1 MKRMMVMVAAA
12 TAAGI
17 LGAQEKVVSGVQPTT
32 VAPEEQVQ
40 EKPAIA
46 EKTAQNMMDEYLS
59 SKGWSGG
66 LNEKAGKKF
75 FVAMGTG
82 VIQAPREGANYI
94 GSRMN
99 AFNKAMLEAKKTMVE
114 YMGTEIESETLRSY
128 QEGEFP
134 SPEALK
140 EKEDSSSICGK
151 VKALLRAKLDSALRK
166 EGVDPY
172 AEDKAKAAEAAKK
185 LLATEQYSKFIKTAA
200 NAYVLGLQAVCTF
213 EGIPANDKGEIGVVA
228 IWSPKLQEMATS
240 IMTGVPVA
248 KATAKKPISE
258 QIAKDPGALLS
269 TFGVQQKIDEHGDLV
284 LVAFGQ
290 AGGVSE
296 SKMAAK
302 GAQGKAK
309 AQALAL
315 IREFA
320 GEQVSVATDAL
331 NAESAEEFEKAAE
344 EYKDTSAYAEKIKA
358 VAAKI
363 DMDGV
368 SVVRNWSA
376 KHPLN
381 GRMVYGCVCAWA
393 PKQASLAKEL
403 RATMSVTPRKPVAG
417 GASVPAATQVKNL
430 PMAVSKPLAAK
441 PAPKAS
447 AKSLGSAG
455 QSGDDDAF

>member
-1 MKRMMVMVAAA
+1 MMVMIAAA
-12 TAAGI
+12 TAAGM

-40 EKPAIA
+40 EKQAIA
-46 EKTAQNMMDEYLS
+46 EKTVQDMMDEYLS

-75 FVAMGTG
+75 FVATGTG

-151 VKALLRAKLDSALRK
+151 VKALLRAKLDTALRK

-213 EGIPANDKGEIGVVA
+213 EGVPADDKGEIGVVA

-240 IMTGVPVA
+240 IMTGVPMAKVA
-248 KATAKKPISE
+248 AKKPISE

-269 TFGVQQKIDEHGDLV
+269 TFGVQQKIDEHGDLI

-331 NAESAEEFEKAAE
+331 NAESTEEFEKAAE
-344 EYKDTSAYAEKIKA
+344 EYKDTSAFSERVKA

-363 DMDGV
+363 DMAGV

-381 GRMVYGCVCAWA
+381 GRTVYGCVCAWA

-403 RATMSVTPRKPVAG
+403 RATMSATPRKPVAG
-417 GASVPAATQVKNL
+417 GASASAATQTKDAS
-430 PMAVSKPLAAK
+430 AVILQPQSAK
-441 PAPKAS
+441 PAPKAT

-455 QSGDDDAF
+455 QSGDEDAF

>member
-1 MKRMMVMVAAA
+1 MKRMMVMIAAA
-12 TAAGI
+12 TTAGM
-17 LGAQEKVVSGVQPTT
+17 LCAQEQTATAVQPKS

-40 EKPAIA
+40 EKQAIA
-46 EKTAQNMMDEYLS
+46 EKSVQDMMDEYLS

-82 VIQAPREGANYI
+82 VIQAPRAGANYI

-134 SPEALK
+134 TPEALK

-185 LLATEQYSKFIKTAA
+185 LLASEQYSKFIKTAA

-213 EGIPANDKGEIGVVA
+213 EGVPADDKGEIGVVA

-248 KATAKKPISE
+248 KVAAKKPIVE

-331 NAESAEEFEKAAE
+331 NAESTEEFEKAAE
-344 EYKDTSAYAEKIKA
+344 EYKDTSAYSEKVKA

-363 DMDGV
+363 DMAGV

-381 GRMVYGCVCAWA
+381 GRKVYGCVCAWA

-403 RATMSVTPRKPVAG
+403 RATMSATPRQPIAG
-417 GASVPAATQVKNL
+417 GASAPAAAQAKDASAEVL
-430 PMAVSKPLAAK
+430 RPQAAR

-455 QSGDDDAF
+455 QSGDEDAF

>member
-1 MKRMMVMVAAA
+1 MKKLMVTIAAA
-12 TAAGI
+12 SAVGI
-17 LGAQEKVVSGVQPTT
+17 LFAEGTNAVSAAAASTI
-32 VAPEEQVQ
+32 PEEQHQ
-40 EKPAIA
+40 EKQAIA
-46 EKTAQNMMDEYLS
+46 EKTVQDMIDEYLS

-66 LNEKAGKKF
+66 LNEKAEKKF
-75 FVAMGTG
+75 FVATGTG

-134 SPEALK
+134 SHEALK
-140 EKEDSSSICGK
+140 EKEDSNSICGK
-151 VKALLRAKLDSALRK
+151 VKALLRAKLDTALRK

-213 EGIPANDKGEIGVVA
+213 EGVPANDKGEIGVVA

-240 IMTGVPVA
+240 IMTGVPIAKVA
-248 KATAKKPISE
+248 AKKPISE

-269 TFGVQQKIDEHGDLV
+269 TFGVQQKIDEHGDLI
-284 LVAFGQ
+284 LVSFGQ

-320 GEQVSVATDAL
+320 GEQVSVAADAL
-331 NAESAEEFEKAAE
+331 NAESTEEFEKAAE
-344 EYKDTSAYAEKIKA
+344 EYRDTSAYAEKIKA

-363 DMDGV
+363 DMAGV

-403 RATMSVTPRKPVAG
+403 RATMSATPRKPVAG
-417 GASVPAATQVKNL
+417 GASAPVTTQVKNV
-430 PMAVSKPLAAK
+430 PTAVLQSQAAK

-447 AKSLGSAG
+447 AKSLDSAG

>member
-1 MKRMMVMVAAA
+1 MKRMMVVIAAA
-12 TAAGI
+12 TAAGM
-17 LGAQEKVVSGVQPTT
+17 LGAQEKGVLGGPTT

-40 EKPAIA
+40 EKQAIA
-46 EKTAQNMMDEYLS
+46 EKTVQDMMDEYLS

-134 SPEALK
+134 TPEALK

-151 VKALLRAKLDSALRK
+151 VKALLRAKLDTALRK

-185 LLATEQYSKFIKTAA
+185 LLATEQYSKFVKTAA

-213 EGIPANDKGEIGVVA
+213 EGVPANDKGEIGVVA

-240 IMTGVPVA
+240 IMTGVPMAKVA
-248 KATAKKPISE
+248 AKKPISE

-331 NAESAEEFEKAAE
+331 NAESTEEFEKAAE
-344 EYKDTSAYAEKIKA
+344 EYKDTSAFSERVKA

-363 DMDGV
+363 DMAGV

-403 RATMSVTPRKPVAG
+403 RATMSATPRQPVAG
-417 GASVPAATQVKNL
+417 GASAPAATQVKNAST
-430 PMAVSKPLAAK
+430 AVLQPQAAK

-455 QSGDDDAF
+455 QSGDEDAF

>member
-1 MKRMMVMVAAA
+1 MNKLLIMVATDSVAGFVLADGTNAVAA
-12 TAAGI
+12 SVAQTTPEE
-17 LGAQEKVVSGVQPTT
+17 LSQEK
-32 VAPEEQVQ
+32 Q
-40 EKPAIA
+40 EIS
-46 EKTAQNMMDEYLS
+46 EKTVQDMMDEYLS

-114 YMGTEIESETLRSY
+114 YMGTEIESETMRSY

-140 EKEDSSSICGK
+140 EKEDSNSICGK

-172 AEDKAKAAEAAKK
+172 ADDKAKAAEAAKK
-185 LLATEQYSKFIKTAA
+185 LLASEQYSKFIKTAA

-213 EGIPANDKGEIGVVA
+213 EGVPANDKGEIGVVA

-248 KATAKKPISE
+248 KVAAKKPIIE

-269 TFGVQQKIDEHGDLV
+269 TFGVQQKIDEHGDLI
-284 LVAFGQ
+284 LVSFGQ

-331 NAESAEEFEKAAE
+331 NAESTEEFEKAAE
-344 EYKDTSAYAEKIKA
+344 EYKDTSAYSEKVKA

-363 DMDGV
+363 DMAGV

-403 RATMSVTPRKPVAG
+403 RTTMSATPRQPVAG
-417 GASVPAATQVKNL
+417 GASAPTVIQAKDAPTALL
-430 PMAVSKPLAAK
+430 PPQSAR

-447 AKSLGSAG
+447 AKALDSAG
-455 QSGDDDAF
+455 QSGDEDAF

>member
-1 MKRMMVMVAAA
+1 MKRMMIMIVAA
-12 TAAGI
+12 TAAGM
-17 LGAQEKVVSGVQPTT
+17 LGAQEKVASGGQPTT

-40 EKPAIA
+40 EKQAIA
-46 EKTAQNMMDEYLS
+46 EKTVQDMMNEYLS

-66 LNEKAGKKF
+66 LNEKTGKKF

-140 EKEDSSSICGK
+140 EKEASSSICGK
-151 VKALLRAKLDSALRK
+151 VKALLRAKLDTALRK

-213 EGIPANDKGEIGVVA
+213 EGVPANDKGEIGVVA

-240 IMTGVPVA
+240 IMTGVPMAKVA
-248 KATAKKPISE
+248 AKKPISE

-296 SKMAAK
+296 SKMAAN

-320 GEQVSVATDAL
+320 GEHVSVVADAL
-331 NAESAEEFEKAAE
+331 NAESTEEFEKVAE

-363 DMDGV
+363 DMAGV

-403 RATMSVTPRKPVAG
+403 RATMSATPRQPVAG
-417 GASVPAATQVKNL
+417 GASVPAVTQKKNA
-430 PMAVSKPLAAK
+430 PTAVLQPQTAK